1 MSAVS
6 PAPPASSGAEQ
17 ARAGGSFR
25 LSAES
30 RQRAQSRLQWDAT
43 ECARARPE
51 ATTLDRVFT
60 SGYDSAS
67 SVEIDRARAYTDD
80 ELTDLLKM
88 AYHEWRMPPERDGES
103 VQWACERFGV
113 DAHARIDLATVSARA
128 RDAVKRVSYLMALFA
143 MRGRISKTSEFNIQ
157 CSDLFFRIFET
168 IQYAYYGVESRA
180 RIINARDDGL
190 AVAGSLDSAM
200 FRFATMDLGE
210 VLKPNESL
218 VLFLLRQLAA
228 HGYRRYKGH
237 CYEQVL
243 VEGPAPPSEIEAA
256 RAAAERSG
264 AEVPPLDAM
273 TTKYDT
279 HAWRQVCSIKAFIYR
294 VTRKEVYWEQWRN
307 LHANGAAK
315 HAVEALENCT
325 DVEFPDL
332 VPNRHVFAFRT
343 GIYDCMSMTYTPYID
358 PETRERNHIDPR
370 LVACK
375 YFNMD
380 FPEQYAD
387 VIDDWYTDIPTPHFQ
402 RVLDYQELG
411 APGRE
416 RTDVCKWLYV
426 MIGRM
431 LYDVGEMDQWQVM
444 AFIKGIAGSGK
455 STIIKVIQ
463 NLYPKA
469 DVAVLSANCQE
480 KFALE
485 SLLDCLAFVCSE
497 VREDFRL
504 SQGELQSM
512 ISGEDVA
519 INRKFKTV
527 ETRTWTAPGFFVGN
541 QTGNWIDAQGSMT
554 RRFVMWEFLRKVKDS
569 AHGKVADPN
578 LGRKI
583 AREMPLLLLKCNLA
597 YRHACNEFGDS
608 DIWDVLPKY
617 FTATQ
622 LRLKAQINPLVGF
635 LSDSDSIVTGP
646 TRYVLL
652 KEFRRLYKEWL
663 THNNFGRPPK
673 FVPDHYES
681 VFEEYGLTIETGKRG
696 WSGEAVTAQ
705 WVVGAAIVA
714 EPCFD
719 TDSAQPP
726 LDATEAAASL
736 SSSSLPFSP
745 SSLSSSS
752 AFASVASPTHSMY
765 GVESDGTQHDDAQL
779 SLSTPST
786 PIPVGGYFTDAPQDD
801 AMVQDN

>member
-1 MSAVS
+1 MSTAHAASVA
-6 PAPPASSGAEQ
+6 APPSGTEQ
-17 ARAGGSFR
+17 ARPGGSF
-25 LSAES
+25 LLPDET
-30 RQRAQSRLQWDAT
+30 RQRAQSRLQWDAI

-51 ATTLDRVFT
+51 ATTLDRIFT

-67 SVEIDRARAYTDD
+67 PVEIDRARAYTDD

-88 AYHEWRMPPERDGES
+88 AYHEWRMPPERDAES

-113 DAHARIDLATVSARA
+113 DSHARIDLATVAARA

-157 CSDLFFRIFET
+157 CSELFFRIFET
-168 IQYAYYGVESRA
+168 IQFAYYGVESRA
-180 RIINARDDGL
+180 RIVNARDDGL
-190 AVAGSLDSAM
+190 ATAGSLDSVM

-243 VEGPAPPSEIEAA
+243 VEGPAPPSEIEAT
-256 RAAAERSG
+256 RAAAERG
-264 AEVPPLDAM
+264 GHDVPPLDAM

-307 LHANGAAK
+307 LQSSGAAK

-325 DVEFPDL
+325 DTEFPDL
-332 VPNRHVFAFRT
+332 VPDRHVFAFRT

-380 FPEQYAD
+380 FPETYAD
-387 VIDDWYTDIPTPHFQ
+387 VLDDWYSDIPTPHFQ
-402 RVLDYQELG
+402 QVLDYQELG

-463 NLYPKA
+463 DLYAKA

-527 ETRTWTAPGFFVGN
+527 ETRTWKAPGFFVGN

-569 AHGKVADPN
+569 AHNKTVDPN

-597 YRHACNEFGDS
+597 YRHACNEFGDR

-635 LSDSDSIVTGP
+635 LSDPDSIVTGP
-646 TRYVLL
+646 KRYVLL
-652 KEFRRLYKEWL
+652 KEFRRLYKDWL
-663 THNNFGRPPK
+663 AHNNFGRPPK

-696 WSGEAVTAQ
+696 WSGESVTAQ

-726 LDATEAAASL
+726 VDAIEAASL
-736 SSSSLPFSP
+736 SCGAPSSSS
-745 SSLSSSS
+745 SSLSSPL
-752 AFASVASPTHSMY
+752 ASLSLTTPTHTPDPDAALHDY
-765 GVESDGTQHDDAQL
+765 GQL
-779 SLSTPST
+779 PLSAPPT
-786 PIPVGGYFTDAPQDD
+786 PIPMGGYFVDPPPQGD
-801 AMVQDN
+801 AMVEDNN